1 MTNNQKIFLECYKTS
16 ISVDLYGIDAPLE
29 GLTVTLCE
37 VITKKVF
44 LYNNEKMQNL
54 IISVE
59 WGIYGMGKGNVVVTW
74 AYIKDKET
82 VGFIKCTGKYL

>member
-1 MTNNQKIFLECYKTS
+1 MLDKGKDIMDMTNNQKILLECYKTS

-44 LYNNEKMQNL
+44 LDTNGKMQNL
-54 IISVE
+54 IISVD
-59 WGIYGMGKGNVVVTW
+59 WGRYGMGKGNVVVT
-74 AYIKDKET
+74 
-82 VGFIKCTGKYL
+82 